1 MALNTVRGV
10 VNFGPRLT
18 KKIAAK
24 VKRIPHKVAE
34 ETSPVLSLLK
44 KKAQEAK
51 DITATTIS
59 KVKTI
64 PKKLKESL
72 NEIKVVEYPQLY
84 QAVPNDHYF
93 SESGEGYRPIPYQG
107 TNSFDFLRNIPEQNS
122 GNIRMIE
129 QRLKQEFEKVQ
140 HAISPEVVAENMEN
154 LKENIDH
161 FSRRIPGQ
169 AIHNVRTITVPPG
182 LKPIGRNAEKIQQ
195 KLQQKLQHR
204 LLEDAKNVGR
214 MSDKISQ
221 ADGIPLKKNLAST
234 EALLRTIPDQMTED
248 LGNMRNIPH
257 HLRQNLESYK
267 SIPYN
272 FAKNLESMKSIPHL
286 FWSRLGRSD
295 LANSGQGITQDKT
308 HKKKELTLSED
319 DRKMGEYFKKIIYA
333 YLVDQ
338 DA

>member
-1 MALNTVRGV
+1 MG
-10 VNFGPRLT
+10 
-18 KKIAAK
+18 
-24 VKRIPHKVAE
+24 
-34 ETSPVLSLLK
+34 
-44 KKAQEAK
+44 
-51 DITATTIS
+51 
-59 KVKTI
+59 
-64 PKKLKESL
+64 
-72 NEIKVVEYPQLY
+72 
-84 QAVPNDHYF
+84 
-93 SESGEGYRPIPYQG
+93 
-107 TNSFDFLRNIPEQNS
+107 
-122 GNIRMIE
+122 
-129 QRLKQEFEKVQ
+129 EFEKVQ

-154 LKENIDH
+154 LKDNIDH

-221 ADGIPLKKNLAST
+221 ADGIPLKKNMANT

-295 LANSGQGITQDKT
+295 LANQGITQDKI

-338 DA
+338 KK